1 MDFSQRLKRARM
13 TAGLTQVELAQKLGV
28 TSRSIQHYELG
39 QRRPRKFE
47 TVEKLAEILNVEVN
61 DLLIRK
67 PFAHRRTGEGW
78 TSRRDVEELSRCP
91 HCLPAEN
98 LPKRRK
104 TPLWRAYRSLLGRE
118 KVNKNTPRKS
128 IAENA
133 HNKLRYL
140 LRGV

>member
-61 DLLIRK
+61 DLFDTQTLLLIGAQEK
-67 PFAHRRTGEGW
+67 GGAK
-78 TSRRDVEELSRCP
+78 SARDVEELVSEVSA
-91 HCLPAEN
+91 LFAGGELAEEEKDAVMAA
-98 LPKRRK
+98 L
-104 TPLWRAYRSLLGRE
+104 TEAYWDAK
-118 KVNKNTPRKS
+118 KVNKKFTPKKYRRK
-128 IAENA
+128 
-133 HNKLRYL
+133 RTQ
-140 LRGV
+140 